1 MKKIIIFIA
10 MLTSFNSFASYHFQ
24 CYKKIG
30 FNQFDVSMQM
40 LMPNLEDLT
49 SGASFNGPE
58 DQSPAENFSF
68 AFISKK
74 WIQMQGV
81 NGEILKIQSQGNQR
95 LMSIT
100 RNDKEAEVFK
110 CFIESSI

>member
-1 MKKIIIFIA
+1 
-10 MLTSFNSFASYHFQ
+10 
-24 CYKKIG
+24 
-30 FNQFDVSMQM
+30 
-40 LMPNLEDLT
+40 LT
-49 SGASFNGPE
+49 SGASFDGPE
-58 DQSPAENFSF
+58 VQSPAENFTF
-68 AFISKK
+68 ASIDKK

-100 RNDKEAEVFK
+100 RNEKEAEVFK